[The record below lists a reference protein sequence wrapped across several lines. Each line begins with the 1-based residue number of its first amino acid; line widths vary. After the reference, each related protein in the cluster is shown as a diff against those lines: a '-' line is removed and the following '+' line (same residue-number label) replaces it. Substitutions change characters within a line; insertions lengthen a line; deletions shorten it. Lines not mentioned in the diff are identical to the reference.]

1 MYITLQ
7 TRKGLYTSFNQSST
21 TNNEQMRK
29 MMGYPKVLSIPLHF
43 DDMIPLFALQLLCIS

>member
-29 MMGYPKVLSIPLHF
+29 IMGYPKVLSIPLHF